1 MTSKT
6 PEAARAVAEQRYRT
20 SDESEAA
27 AEGVR
32 AEVETKKGAVQA
44 NTDRLRSLRLEK
56 EAADKAKVAEV
67 RAMAKPKGRN
77 RDAHA
82 AGKEPPGRSKMP
94 K

>member
-1 MTSKT
+1 MSPKT
-6 PEAARAVAEQRYRT
+6 PEAARADAEQQPRLG
-20 SDESEAA
+20 EEGEVAA
-27 AEGVR
+27 KLVR

-44 NTDRLRSLRLEK
+44 NTDRLPSLRLEK
-56 EAADKAKVAEV
+56 EAADKAKAAAVQ
-67 RAMAKPKGRN
+67 AMAKSKGRN